1 MNTRNP
7 YGPMVQQ
14 QMAPQQQP
22 MPPQQQQPQ
31 IQARPMQFQR
41 PGAEQPEPKKDDGG
55 IMSMM
60 SSGGGQA
67 MSAMSD
73 ERSKKEIAQ
82 LESANAALTKAL
94 SSKAEYPD
102 TTARS
107 GGMQA
112 LGQQAVPPSRAD
124 FPDAPADKVAA
135 QNVAMLRSQQPGQ
148 PQPQAQ
154 APGAPPPQ
162 QNPWGVK
169 TSMPNMSD
177 LDEAYARMG
186 QGG

>member
-41 PGAEQPEPKKDDGG
+41 PGVEQPAPKKDDGG
-55 IMSMM
+55 MMSMM

-73 ERSKKEIAQ
+73 ERSKKEIAR
-82 LESANAALTKAL
+82 LESANDALAKAL

-102 TTARS
+102 TGAS
-107 GGMQA
+107 SAGMQA
-112 LGQQAVPPSRAD
+112 LGQQSAPPSRAS
-124 FPDAPADKVAA
+124 FPGAPADRVAA
-135 QNVAMLRSQQPGQ
+135 QNVALRQQGATPQAQGPQPGQ
-148 PQPQAQ
+148 SEIR
-154 APGAPPPQ
+154 
-162 QNPWGVK
+162 NPWGVQ
-169 TSMPNMSD
+169 TQMPNMSD

-186 QGG
+186 RGG